1 MDLICIAGLLIT
13 LCLVIGGIITG
24 GSPEAFVNFPS
35 ILITVGGTLGAII
48 VATPVEELKRVPISL
63 KKAFSKESQSDS
75 VEVVNT
81 MVSFVKKARSDGLLA
96 LEEEA
101 NALEDPFIRKS
112 IQLVVDGTAPDL
124 VRSILDSEIDLM
136 ERRNAASRKIFDLV
150 AELAPAFGMLGTLI
164 GLIQMLRNLD
174 DPDALGPGMAVALL
188 TTFYGSFIANV
199 VAIPIS
205 RKLAAKSAQEIL
217 RYELIVEGVLSI
229 QAGEN
234 PRVVEE
240 KLKIFLPLSERN
252 KLESKNNGR
261 GSATETAPSGRE
273 VPAQG

>member
-24 GSPEAFVNFPS
+24 GSPEAFINFPS
-35 ILITVGGTLGAII
+35 ILITVGGTMGAII
-48 VATPVEELKRVPISL
+48 MATPVADMKKVPTSL
-63 KKAFSKESQSDS
+63 KKAFFKEPQSES
-75 VEVVNT
+75 IEVVRT
-81 MVSFVKKARSDGLLA
+81 LVHFVKKARSDGLLA

-124 VRSILDSEIDLM
+124 VRSILDSEIDLL
-136 ERRNAASRKIFDLV
+136 ERRNAASRKIFDL
-150 AELAPAFGMLGTLI
+150 ASELAPAFGMLGTLI

-240 KLKIFLPLSERN
+240 KLKIFLPLNERDR
-252 KLESKNNGR
+252 LEEQNQGKGPATDQA
-261 GSATETAPSGRE
+261 GSRRE
-273 VPAQG
+273 VPA